1 MESIRDRYANFV
13 VFFLKKLANG
23 SFQQPPEV
31 TLQLNVVE
39 ARNLKGKDVNGT
51 CKQVDS

>member
-13 VFFLKKLANG
+13 VFKNKLANG